1 MGERVNTLKL
11 AQLYAEVQAF
21 DVQKDRAEMAEKAI
35 GNGMVANFA
44 KRGNGGR
51 IEKRRGF
58 QKWNHGSDAQHWDG
72 FDKRNFCKYC
82 KKNGHLID
90 ECFKLLWKKQI
101 VEDEDGKEDNYKP
114 AFTGASLFG
123 KH

>member
-1 MGERVNTLKL
+1 
-11 AQLYAEVQAF
+11 
-21 DVQKDRAEMAEKAI
+21 MAEKAI

-51 IEKRRGF
+51 IEKRQGF